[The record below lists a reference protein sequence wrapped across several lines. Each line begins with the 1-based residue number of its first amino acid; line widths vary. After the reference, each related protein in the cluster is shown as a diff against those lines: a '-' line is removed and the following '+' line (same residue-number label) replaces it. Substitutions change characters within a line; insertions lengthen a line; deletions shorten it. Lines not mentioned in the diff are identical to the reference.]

1 MREQGFDM
9 VVGSWQGIFV
19 PKGTPANVVSTL
31 YTVGTASMKDAAVL
45 KKLGD
50 GGVAAITS
58 KSPDDFRNFVKS
70 ESDRFAKAI
79 KDNNIQT
86 E

>member
-1 MREQGFDM
+1 
-9 VVGSWQGIFV
+9 
-19 PKGTPANVVSTL
+19 
-31 YTVGTASMKDAAVL
+31 MKDAAVL

-70 ESDRFAKAI
+70 ETDRFAKAI